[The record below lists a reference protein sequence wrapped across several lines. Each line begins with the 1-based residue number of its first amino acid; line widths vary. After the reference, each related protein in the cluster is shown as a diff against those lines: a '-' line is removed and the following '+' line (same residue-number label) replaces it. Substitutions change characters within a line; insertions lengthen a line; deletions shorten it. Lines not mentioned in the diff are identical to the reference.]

1 MKVKITTRQVYHK
14 IASVEVNIPNHIK
27 LEDVSEYMKFGFI
40 SKVYVDEMQYK
51 LNDAKY
57 EYGFGDEC
65 CDEIDQ
71 PNETRYDVESKNYG
85 GHL

>member
-1 MKVKITTRQVYHK
+1 MKVKITTREVYHK
-14 IASVEVNIPNHIK
+14 IASVEISIPEHIK
-27 LEDVSEYMKFGFI
+27 LEDVAEYLNEHSE
-40 SKVYVDEMQYK
+40 VYVDEMQYK
-51 LNDAKY
+51 LNGADWGH
-57 EYGFGDEC
+57 GFGDEC

>member
-1 MKVKITTRQVYHK
+1 MKVKITTREVYHK
-14 IASVEVNIPNHIK
+14 IASVEVSIPDHIK
-27 LEDVSEYMKFGFI
+27 LEDVSEYLNEH
-40 SKVYVDEMQYK
+40 SEVYVDEMQYK
-51 LNDAKY
+51 LNGAKY
-57 EYGFGDEC
+57 DYGFGDEC

>member
-1 MKVKITTRQVYHK
+1 MKVKITTREVYHK
-14 IASVEVNIPNHIK
+14 IASVEVSIPDHIK
-27 LEDVSEYMKFGFI
+27 LEDVSEYLNEH
-40 SKVYVDEMQYK
+40 SEVYVDEMQYK
-51 LNDAKY
+51 LNGADWGH
-57 EYGFGDEC
+57 GFGDEC

>member
-27 LEDVSEYMKFGFI
+27 LEDVSEYLNEH
-40 SKVYVDEMQYK
+40 SEVYVDEMQYK
-51 LNDAKY
+51 LNGADSGKKH
-57 EYGFGDEC
+57 
-65 CDEIDQ
+65 IV
-71 PNETRYDVESKNYG
+71 TRYDVESKNYG

>member
-14 IASVEVNIPNHIK
+14 IASVELNIPNHIK
-27 LEDVSEYMKFGFI
+27 LEDVAEYLNEHSE
-40 SKVYVDEMQYK
+40 VYVDEMQYK
-51 LNDAKY
+51 LNGA
-57 EYGFGDEC
+57 EWEHGFGNEC

-71 PNETRYDVESKNYG
+71 PSETRYDVESKNYG

>member
-1 MKVKITTRQVYHK
+1 MTTRQVYHK

-27 LEDVSEYMKFGFI
+27 LEDVSEYLNEH
-40 SKVYVDEMQYK
+40 SEVYVDEMECK
-51 LNDAKY
+51 LTNAKY
-57 EYGFGDEC
+57 ENGFGDEC

-85 GHL
+85 GNL